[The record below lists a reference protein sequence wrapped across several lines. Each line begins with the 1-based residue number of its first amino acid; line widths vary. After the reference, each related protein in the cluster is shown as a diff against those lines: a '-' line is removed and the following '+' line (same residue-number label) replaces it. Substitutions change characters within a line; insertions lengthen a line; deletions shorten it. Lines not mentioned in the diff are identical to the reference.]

1 MSLFVTAQSPND
13 TLEVRRGSCPWHMSA
28 GEPAS
33 HSWGARL
40 MWQHTQTVPWR
51 AGCKRAPPAWEHLL
65 DTGLCPQGSLLAPGA
80 NLDYSHLQHI
90 LAVANLKCLWEMSTA
105 TIPVGA
111 GPRGTHRSTVATE
124 PSSESVCL
132 VLAKLS
138 GVTTTGQHGQLWH
151 ISKFC

>member
-13 TLEVRRGSCPWHMSA
+13 TLEVRRGSCLWHTSA
-28 GEPAS
+28 GEPAG
-33 HSWGARL
+33 HSRGARL
-40 MWQHTQTVPWR
+40 MWQLTQPVPWR
-51 AGCKRAPPAWEHLL
+51 AGCGCALPAWEHLL
-65 DTGLCPQGSLLAPGA
+65 HTGLCPQRSLLAPGA
-80 NLDYSHLQHI
+80 SLDYSHLQHI

-105 TIPVGA
+105 TAPVGA
-111 GPRGTHRSTVATE
+111 GPRGTCGFTVAIE

-132 VLAKLS
+132 ALAKLS